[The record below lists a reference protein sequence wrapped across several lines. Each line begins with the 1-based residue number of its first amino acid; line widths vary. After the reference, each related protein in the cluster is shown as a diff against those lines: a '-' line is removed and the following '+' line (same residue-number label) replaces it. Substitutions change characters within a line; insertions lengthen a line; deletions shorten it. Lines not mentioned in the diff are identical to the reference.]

1 MKYTRLELESG
12 LSKNVV
18 VNLLAFFILV
28 PLLAISFGKIAAA
41 YFIVPYIQQKTQTT
55 QYTANIGTSYQ
66 SEYFLL
72 QAGVFTNNEN
82 AKILQRGIDSIHN
95 GVCII
100 NDKDSYRVIV
110 DVSEDK
116 NKIEEL
122 EKKLMDS
129 GYGCIKSSMLFKK
142 NNDTADY
149 EPANLTI
156 DLLES
161 EKELIIKEPS
171 DKLTEDIKQKKEN
184 LKTAYENLKATES
197 NESKFKN
204 DGNYYENI
212 LKSTDK
218 IIAEAVNKNKSIIKE
233 EFVNQLFYFKNIY
246 DSNAQSN

>member
-12 LSKNVV
+12 LSKNIV

-82 AKILQRGIDSIHN
+82 AKILQKGINSINN

-116 NKIEEL
+116 RKIEEL

-142 NNDTADY
+142 SNAAADY
-149 EPANLTI
+149 EPVNLTI
-156 DLLES
+156 DLLDC
-161 EKELIIKEPS
+161 EKELILKENS
-171 DKLTEDIKQKKEN
+171 DKSPEDIKQKKEH
-184 LKTAYENLKATES
+184 LKTVYENLKSTES
-197 NESKFKN
+197 DDSKSKN
-204 DGNYYENI
+204 INYYENI

-218 IIAEAVNKNKSIIKE
+218 IIAEAGNKNKSIIKE
-233 EFVNQLFYFKNIY
+233 EFLNQLFSFKNIY
-246 DSNAQSN
+246 DSITQNN